1 MTQKIYAL
9 LVGIDNYH
17 PQSRG
22 VNSLKGC
29 VNDIKAIET
38 YLRKRIATDNKW
50 ELVENSVVPW
60 NLTNDSATRQG
71 VIDGF

>member
-1 MTQKIYAL
+1 MTHKIYAL

-29 VNDIKAIET
+29 VNDIEAIET
-38 YLRKRIATDNKW
+38 YLRKRIATDKKW

-60 NLTNDSATRQG
+60 KLTNDLATRQAKWT
-71 VIDGF
+71 F